1 MQNPDK
7 LQIIPLGGLGE
18 IGKNMFVVKYGKDFI
33 IIDAGL
39 KFPEEEMLG
48 VDFVI
53 PDFSYVLDNKKNLKG
68 IFLTHGHEDHI
79 GALPYLLENVDVP
92 IYGTKLTLGLVE
104 RKLKEHGLS
113 KKAKLKQ
120 LNPNNKLPFSPF
132 EMEFFRTNH
141 SIPDSIGMIIGTPEG
156 KIVHSGDFKFDH
168 TPVNGAKAD
177 FSKLAKLGEEN
188 VLCLISDSTN
198 AENEGFTPSERE
210 VGETFDSVFREAPKR
225 VIVATFASNIHRVQ
239 QILNSAKKYGR
250 RVGVVGRSMKNV
262 MDVASDLKYLKNT
275 EVVVDSIEEFNN
287 LPLEKTVLITTGSQ
301 GEPMSALTRI
311 ASDDHAKIQIKPQ
324 DTVVIAASPIP
335 GNEKLV
341 SRSIDNLYKRG
352 ANVIYKATSGVHVSG
367 HGSQEELKLML
378 NLVKPR
384 HLIPFHGEYRMMV
397 HHKRLAEKLGIP
409 SNNVFLVDNGAII
422 EFKDNKG
429 KVNGKVSAGKVLV
442 DGLGVGDVGNI
453 VLRDRRLLS
462 QDGILIVV
470 LTIDKQN
477 LELVAGPDIISR
489 GFVYVRESEEL
500 LDTARENVVDAL
512 NKMSKNKMSEWQA
525 IKGTVKDV
533 LGNFLFEKT
542 RRRPMILPIIMEI

>member
-1 MQNPDK
+1 MSSSEK
-7 LQIIPLGGLGE
+7 LQIIPMGGLGE
-18 IGKNMFVVKYGKDFI
+18 IGKNMFVIRYGKDFI

-53 PDFSYVLDNKKNLKG
+53 PDFSYVMDNKQHLKG

-79 GALPYLLENVDVP
+79 GALPYLLENIDAPV
-92 IYGTKLTLGLVE
+92 YATKLTLGLVE
-104 RKLKEHGLS
+104 RKLKEHSNL
-113 KKAKLKQ
+113 KKANLKQ
-120 LNPNNKLPFSPF
+120 LNPNNKMPIGPF

-141 SIPDSIGMIIGTPEG
+141 SIPDSIGIIIGTPEG

-168 TPVNGAKAD
+168 TPVNGMKAD
-177 FSKLAKLGEEN
+177 FGKLAKLGDEN

-198 AENEGFTPSERE
+198 AEHEGFTSSERQ
-210 VGETFDSVFREAPKR
+210 VGETFDTVFREAPQR
-225 VIVATFASNIHRVQ
+225 VILATFASNIHRIQ

-250 RVGVVGRSMKNV
+250 KVGIVGRSMKNV
-262 MDVASDLKYLKNT
+262 VDVASELNYLKNT
-275 EVVVDSIEEFNN
+275 EVIVESIEELNN
-287 LPLEKTVLITTGSQ
+287 MPFDKTALITTGSQ

-311 ASDDHAKIQIKPQ
+311 ASDDHSKIQIKPH

-352 ANVIYKATSGVHVSG
+352 ADVIYKSTSGVHVSG
-367 HGSQEELKLML
+367 HASQEELKLLL

-384 HLIPFHGEYRMMV
+384 YLIPFHGEHRMMV
-397 HHKRLAEKLGIP
+397 HHKQIAEKLGMP
-409 SNNVFLVDNGAII
+409 SKNIFLVDNGAII

-429 KVNGKVSAGKVLV
+429 KVNGKVPAGKVLV

-500 LDTARENVVDAL
+500 LETAREHVIDAL

-525 IKGTVKDV
+525 IKSNVKDV

>member
-1 MQNPDK
+1 MSSSEK
-7 LQIIPLGGLGE
+7 LQIIPMGGLGE
-18 IGKNMFVVKYGKDFI
+18 IGKNMFVIRYDKEFI

-53 PDFSYVLDNKKNLKG
+53 PDFSYVMDNKQHLKG

-79 GALPYLLENVDVP
+79 GALPYLLENIDAPV
-92 IYGTKLTLGLVE
+92 YATKLTLGLVE
-104 RKLKEHGLS
+104 RKLKEHSNL
-113 KKAKLKQ
+113 KKANLKQ
-120 LNPNNKLPFSPF
+120 LNPNNKMPIGPF

-141 SIPDSIGMIIGTPEG
+141 SIPDSIGIIIGTPEG

-168 TPVNGAKAD
+168 TPVNGMKAD
-177 FSKLAKLGEEN
+177 FGKLAKLGDEN

-198 AENEGFTPSERE
+198 AEHEGFTSSERQ
-210 VGETFDSVFREAPKR
+210 VGETFDNIFREAPQR
-225 VIVATFASNIHRVQ
+225 VILATFASNIHRIQ

-250 RVGVVGRSMKNV
+250 KVGIVGRSMKNV
-262 MDVASDLKYLKNT
+262 VDVASELNYLKNT
-275 EVVVDSIEEFNN
+275 EVIVESIEELNN
-287 LPLEKTVLITTGSQ
+287 MPFDKTALITTGSQ

-311 ASDDHAKIQIKPQ
+311 ASDDHSKIQIKPH

-352 ANVIYKATSGVHVSG
+352 ADVIYKSTSGVHVSG
-367 HGSQEELKLML
+367 HASQEELKLLL

-384 HLIPFHGEYRMMV
+384 YLIPFHGEHRMMV
-397 HHKRLAEKLGIP
+397 HHKQIAEKLGMP
-409 SNNVFLVDNGAII
+409 SKNVFLVDNGTVI
-422 EFKDNKG
+422 EFKDKKG

-500 LDTARENVVDAL
+500 LETAREHVIDAL

-525 IKGTVKDV
+525 IKSNVKDV

>member
-1 MQNPDK
+1 M
-7 LQIIPLGGLGE
+7 GGLGE
-18 IGKNMFVVKYGKDFI
+18 IGKNMFVIRYDKEFI

-53 PDFSYVLDNKKNLKG
+53 PDFSYVMDNKQHLKG

-79 GALPYLLENVDVP
+79 GALPYLLENIDAPV
-92 IYGTKLTLGLVE
+92 YATKLTLGLVE
-104 RKLKEHGLS
+104 RKLKEHSNL
-113 KKAKLKQ
+113 KKANLKQ
-120 LNPNNKLPFSPF
+120 LNPNNKMPIGPF

-141 SIPDSIGMIIGTPEG
+141 SIPDSIGIIIGTPEG

-168 TPVNGAKAD
+168 TPVNGMKAD
-177 FSKLAKLGEEN
+177 FGKLAKLGDEN

-198 AENEGFTPSERE
+198 AEHEGFTSSERQ
-210 VGETFDSVFREAPKR
+210 VGETFDNIFREAPQR
-225 VIVATFASNIHRVQ
+225 VILATFASNIHRIQ

-250 RVGVVGRSMKNV
+250 KVGIVGRSMKNV
-262 MDVASDLKYLKNT
+262 VDVASELNYLKNT
-275 EVVVDSIEEFNN
+275 EVIVESIEELNN
-287 LPLEKTVLITTGSQ
+287 MPFDKTALITTGSQ

-311 ASDDHAKIQIKPQ
+311 ASDDHSKIQIKPH

-352 ANVIYKATSGVHVSG
+352 ADVIYKSTSGVHVSG
-367 HGSQEELKLML
+367 HASQEELKLLL

-384 HLIPFHGEYRMMV
+384 YLIPFHGEHRMMV
-397 HHKRLAEKLGIP
+397 HHKQIAEKLGMP
-409 SNNVFLVDNGAII
+409 SKNVFLVDNGTVI
-422 EFKDNKG
+422 EFKDKKG

-500 LDTARENVVDAL
+500 LETAREHVIDAL

-525 IKGTVKDV
+525 IKSNVKDV